1 MHKATNAQ
9 TYTHTHILTNVQTQ
23 AFTETHNYTYI
34 HSPLYTKKCTETPK
48 NTGKEKKTQRS
59 IITQPTHTLIKAYR
73 NTNIYTSIHTHKH
86 TYHKYTQKHTHTNT
100 TNTQTKSQKYTGTHK
115 FIHGEK
121 KPKIQRIK
129 QKHINTHISQRV

>member
-86 TYHKYTQKHTHTNT
+86 TYHKYTQK
-100 TNTQTKSQKYTGTHK
+100 YTGTHK